1 MANELWQNIFNILL
15 RSLRCNPVLLVCVGT
30 SAFCLWSYKASA
42 DVGMCGVAEQ
52 AMREAARIRQLTP
65 VKPVPC
71 AVRSRPEVEKFLK
84 DMIAEK
90 FPRDTL
96 EMEQLV
102 YRAIGL
108 VPDEYDYAQ
117 GIVQAY
123 VQQIGGYYVP
133 DKRNFVMLDTMPE
146 KLQLP
151 VAVHEL
157 THALQDQRFSLSR
170 FLDPAIHNNDELM
183 ARAALVEGDAS
194 AVMQDFLRGRTGAG
208 NEGEIQAPASEAVP
222 TVPPALQRVLVF
234 PYIQGLSFARRVAR
248 EGGYAAL
255 NEAFLRPPKSSREV
269 LHPEEFT
276 SRSFVPVELSTEE
289 IEQPAAKTSLDYAD
303 TVGEF
308 VISAILGDAL
318 NSQSRGEECAQG
330 WVRDRVA
337 VFSGGKARRV
347 VSWMSEW
354 ETSDKAE
361 RFIECYREMLKVR
374 YKRDV
379 REDLIPVSLQKK
391 MKLARHDLRISV
403 VVEVVQ

>member
-1 MANELWQNIFNILL
+1 MLL
-15 RSLRCNPVLLVCVGT
+15 LCVGT
-30 SAFCLWSYKASA
+30 SGFCLMPHEASA
-42 DVGMCGVAEQ
+42 ETGMCRVAEQ
-52 AMREAARIRQLTP
+52 AMREAAKIRELTP
-65 VKPVPC
+65 KTPVPC
-71 AVRSRPEVEKFLK
+71 VVRSRPEVETFLK

-108 VPDEYDYAQ
+108 VPDDYDYTH

-123 VQQIGGYYVP
+123 VQQIGGYYDP
-133 DKRNFVMLDTMPE
+133 DRKLFVMLDTMPE
-146 KLQLP
+146 KMQLP

-157 THALQDQRFSLSR
+157 THALQDQRFNLSS
-170 FLDPAIHNNDELM
+170 FLDPAIRNNDELM

-194 AVMQDFLRGRTGAG
+194 AVMQDFMRSRGGSG
-208 NEGEIQAPASEAVP
+208 NGGEIQSPPSETVA
-222 TVPPALQRVLVF
+222 TVPPALQRVLLF
-234 PYIQGLSFARRVAR
+234 PYIQGLSFAHRVAR
-248 EGGYAAL
+248 EAGYKAL

-269 LHPEEFT
+269 LHPEEFI
-276 SRSFVPVELSTEE
+276 SRSFVPVELSTEKVE
-289 IEQPAAKTSLDYAD
+289 KPATKASLEYSD

-308 VISAILGDAL
+308 VISSLLGESLA
-318 NSQSRGEECAQG
+318 SQTRGEECAQG

-337 VFSGGKARRV
+337 VFSGEKARRV
-347 VSWMSEW
+347 VSWTSEW

-379 REDLIPVSLQKK
+379 REDLIPVSLHKK